1 MNKKENIITYIILVL
16 SLIGI
21 ILLFFVPLDI
31 ISFKTA
37 ITRTKSIKI
46 SKLYQENDSIENI
59 ITDSNQIKAFI
70 KILSD
75 ISYTSEPVMSSISD
89 YQIILLD
96 KRKKQIA
103 EIYCIPNIIVKDL
116 NHNIYLE
123 NDKNEEL
130 LELIKLIDNENTN

>member
-37 ITRTKSIKI
+37 ITKTKSIKI

-75 ISYTSEPVMSSISD
+75 ISYTSEPVMSNISD
-89 YQIILLD
+89 SQIILLD
-96 KRKKQIA
+96 KRKNKSLKFTVFPI
-103 EIYCIPNIIVKDL
+103 
-116 NHNIYLE
+116 
-123 NDKNEEL
+123 
-130 LELIKLIDNENTN
+130 